1 MSDEVL
7 TENSNLFYE
16 KYLPLKNHLPG
27 SQAEGPVNKG
37 DKYAPGEVMG
47 VDYYFETYGEEIAF
61 VKEQPNEYIWTLIDA
76 DGGLYICQ
84 GMRHVNRL
92 AYFVA
97 TVPWKEGEK
106 SEYIDML
113 PDIDELEKDEI
124 REWLEPWFREHLDEF
139 DYMELGQLRYAKEHI
154 MKMYGLEEDDPMPMA
169 HDWDEK
175 AFLEH
180 MKEGVW
186 VDSTDGPV
194 FVHKD
199 D

>member
-7 TENSNLFYE
+7 TENSELFYE

-27 SQAEGPVNKG
+27 SQAEGPVKKG

-47 VDYYFETYGEEIAF
+47 VDYYFETYGPEIAF

-84 GMRHVNRL
+84 GKRHVNRL

-97 TVPWKEGEK
+97 TVPWKEGET

-113 PDIDELEKDEI
+113 PDSDELEADEI
-124 REWLEPWFREHLDEF
+124 REWLEPWFTEEILDLE
-139 DYMELGQLRYAKEHI
+139 YLELGKLRYAKENI
-154 MKMYGLEEDDPMPMA
+154 MKMYGLEDGDPMPMA
-169 HDWDEK
+169 HDWDAK

-180 MKEGVW
+180 MEEGVW